1 MVINHVINN
10 NVVSAYDK
18 DQNEIIVM
26 GKGIGF
32 QKKPGQEI
40 PENKIEKRFIL
51 ENKAQVNQFKQLMES
66 VPMNHLAVSVDIIEY
81 AKQVMPKRIS
91 QTIYLSLTDHINFA
105 LERSKE
111 GMLFQ
116 NSLLNEVKSF
126 YPSEYLVGEY
136 ALALI
141 RRETGIELPI
151 DEAVSIA
158 LHFVNAEYNVGM
170 NDTMNITSLIKDTI
184 QIVEDALQ
192 IKLDDMGLYYSRFVT
207 HLKFLSQRVF
217 TGQLLD
223 NQDQELVEMISRL
236 YPHEYEIS
244 KLVGNYIKEKYDRE
258 VTNEELVYLT
268 VHIRRIQPGITE

>member
-10 NVVSAYDK
+10 NVVSAFD
-18 DQNEIIVM
+18 DGQNEIIVM

-32 QKKPGQEI
+32 QKKSGQEI
-40 PENKIEKRFIL
+40 PENKIEKRFVL
-51 ENKAQVNQFKQLMES
+51 ENKAQINQFKQLMES
-66 VPMNHLAVSVDIIEY
+66 VPMDHLAVTIDIIEY
-81 AKQVMPKRIS
+81 AKQVMAKRIS

-111 GMLFQ
+111 GMMFQ
-116 NSLLNEVKSF
+116 NTLLNEVKSF

-141 RRETGIELPI
+141 KRKTGIELPV
-151 DEAVSIA
+151 DEAASIA
-158 LHFVNAEYNVGM
+158 LHFVNSEYNVGM
-170 NDTMNITSLIKDTI
+170 SNTMNITTLIKDVI
-184 QIVEDALQ
+184 QIVEDALG

-217 TGQLLD
+217 SGQLLD
-223 NQDQELVEMISRL
+223 NQDKELVEMISRL
-236 YPHEYEIS
+236 YPNEYEIS
-244 KLVGNYIKEKYDRE
+244 KLVGNYIKEKFDRQ

>member
-10 NVVSAYDK
+10 NVVSAFDNG
-18 DQNEIIVM
+18 QNEIIVM

-32 QKKPGQEI
+32 QKKSGQEI
-40 PENKIEKRFIL
+40 PENKIEKRFVL
-51 ENKAQVNQFKQLMES
+51 ENKAQINQFKQLMES
-66 VPMNHLAVSVDIIEY
+66 VPMDHLAVTIDIIEY
-81 AKQVMPKRIS
+81 AKQVMAKRIS

-111 GMLFQ
+111 GMMFQ
-116 NSLLNEVKSF
+116 NTLLNEVKSF

-136 ALALI
+136 GLALI
-141 RRETGIELPI
+141 KQKTGIELPV
-151 DEAVSIA
+151 DEAASIA
-158 LHFVNAEYNVGM
+158 LHFVNSEYNVGM
-170 NDTMNITSLIKDTI
+170 SNTMNITTLIKDVI
-184 QIVEDALQ
+184 QIVEDALE

-217 TGQLLD
+217 SGQLLD
-223 NQDQELVEMISRL
+223 NQDKELVEMISRL
-236 YPHEYEIS
+236 YPNEYEIS
-244 KLVGNYIKEKYDRE
+244 KLVGNYIKEKFDRQ

>member
-32 QKKPGQEI
+32 QKKTGQEI

-151 DEAVSIA
+151 DEAASIA

>member
-10 NVVSAYDK
+10 NVVSAYDR

-32 QKKPGQEI
+32 QKKTGQEI

-151 DEAVSIA
+151 DEAASIA

-268 VHIRRIQPGITE
+268 VHIRRIQPGIAE

>member
-10 NVVSAYDK
+10 NVVSAFDNE
-18 DQNEIIVM
+18 QNEIIVM

-32 QKKPGQEI
+32 QKKSGQEI
-40 PENKIEKRFIL
+40 PENKIEKRFVL
-51 ENKAQVNQFKQLMES
+51 ENKAQINQFKQLMES
-66 VPMNHLAVSVDIIEY
+66 VPMDHLAVTIDIIEY
-81 AKQVMPKRIS
+81 AKQVMAKRIS

-111 GMLFQ
+111 GMMFQ
-116 NSLLNEVKSF
+116 NTLLNEVKSF

-141 RRETGIELPI
+141 KRKTGIELPV
-151 DEAVSIA
+151 DEAASIA
-158 LHFVNAEYNVGM
+158 LHFVNSEYNVGM
-170 NDTMNITSLIKDTI
+170 SNTMNITTLIKDVI
-184 QIVEDALQ
+184 QIVEDALE

-217 TGQLLD
+217 SGQLLD
-223 NQDQELVEMISRL
+223 NQDKELVEMISRL
-236 YPHEYEIS
+236 YPNEYEIS
-244 KLVGNYIKEKYDRE
+244 KLVGNYIKEKFDRQ

>member
-151 DEAVSIA
+151 DEAASIA

-217 TGQLLD
+217 IGQLLD
-223 NQDQELVEMISRL
+223 NQDQDLVEMLSSS
-236 YPHEYEIS
+236 YPHEHALS

>member
-1 MVINHVINN
+1 MVIDHVINN

-26 GKGIGF
+26 VKGIGF

-51 ENKAQVNQFKQLMES
+51 ENKAQVNQLKQVMES

-151 DEAVSIA
+151 DEAASIA

>member
-151 DEAVSIA
+151 DEAASIA

-244 KLVGNYIKEKYDRE
+244 KLVGNYIKEKYDPE
-258 VTNEELVYLT
+258 VTNEDLVYLT
-268 VHIRRIQPGITE
+268 LHIRRIQPGITE

>member
-10 NVVSAYDK
+10 NVVSAYDQ

-32 QKKPGQEI
+32 QKKTGQEI

-151 DEAVSIA
+151 DEAASIA

>member
-10 NVVSAYDK
+10 NVVSSYDR

-151 DEAVSIA
+151 DEAASIA